1 MSTAIENYLSQ
12 YSDQHNAFNALWLN
26 EKKDSALKVLK
37 DKGFPSTR
45 VEEWRYTDIN
55 PILKRQFNF
64 VLPPSQEI
72 SVPDLNAARIS
83 ELDSYEMVF
92 LNGRFLSDQSDLSG
106 LSEKIKIKSLAN
118 AITENDDWI
127 AKYLNSQLDTD
138 KNGFIALN
146 TAFIQDGVAILIPD
160 NVELD
165 KPVNIIYLTDNNDK
179 SGACNVRNLI
189 VLGKNSR
196 ADVIETYFGTDKNEY
211 FTNTI
216 TEISLSDGAALNHS
230 KLQQEAMNAYHLGY
244 MHVGQALNS
253 KFESNQISLGSKLSR
268 SEIDISLSGSGAQC
282 TLNGLYMANKSQ
294 HVDHHT
300 RVDHLSPNTSSNET
314 YRGVLGGRSRGVFNG
329 KIVVHKDAQKTD
341 AHLTN
346 ANLLLSGDAEV
357 DTKPELEIYAD
368 DVKCSHGATVGAL
381 DENMLHY
388 LRTRAINKDVA
399 RSLLTFAF
407 ADDVVRRINYPQ
419 IRQRLEKI
427 IVGKLPDAELITE
440 FVL

>member
-253 KFESNQISLGSKLSR
+253 KFESPWAVNFHGLKS
-268 SEIDISLSGSGAQC
+268 
-282 TLNGLYMANKSQ
+282 TL
-294 HVDHHT
+294 
-300 RVDHLSPNTSSNET
+300 
-314 YRGVLGGRSRGVFNG
+314 VFPG
-329 KIVVHKDAQKTD
+329 Q
-341 AHLTN
+341 
-346 ANLLLSGDAEV
+346 
-357 DTKPELEIYAD
+357 
-368 DVKCSHGATVGAL
+368 
-381 DENMLHY
+381 
-388 LRTRAINKDVA
+388 A
-399 RSLLTFAF
+399 RSAL
-407 ADDVVRRINYPQ
+407 
-419 IRQRLEKI
+419 
-427 IVGKLPDAELITE
+427 
-440 FVL
+440 